1 MAPNNIVHLPPCL
14 GQLSPHPLMAIWNT
28 VHLQP
33 PFGSKG
39 ISLYTYSCALD
50 AYPPSPVHGGR
61 SLVPA
66 TPPPYGSL
74 HINIVH
80 PQPPSGNERISMYT
94 YIGTATDSP
103 PPCLGHLPPTSS
115 NQGNFPLTRVLH
127 SSAIRLAVWIL
138 TALVHL
144 QPPIAN
150 KGISVYTY
158 IDVH

>member
-1 MAPNNIVHLPPCL
+1 MMSEKKLHEWRRITLYTYPHALDNYP
-14 GQLSPHPLMAIWNT
+14 PHPLMAIWNT

-80 PQPPSGNERISMYT
+80 PQPPSGNEGISMYT
-94 YIGTATDSP
+94 YTGTATDSP
-103 PPCLGHLPPTSS
+103 PLALDTYLRPRPTKET
-115 NQGNFPLTRVLH
+115 FP
-127 SSAIRLAVWIL
+127 
-138 TALVHL
+138 
-144 QPPIAN
+144 
-150 KGISVYTY
+150 
-158 IDVH
+158 